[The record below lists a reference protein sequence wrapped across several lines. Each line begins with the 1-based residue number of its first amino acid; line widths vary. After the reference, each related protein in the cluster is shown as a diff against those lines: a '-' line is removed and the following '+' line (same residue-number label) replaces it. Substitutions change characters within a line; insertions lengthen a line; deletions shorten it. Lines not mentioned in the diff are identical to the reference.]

1 MVSVVSEEVK
11 HAVLMSAKEEQAW
24 RSYEKYF
31 LLANPAMTLYRH
43 TKYICN
49 LLQKIADGEQ
59 HFYIISMPPQHGK
72 SLTITKTF
80 PSYYLMKYPDKHVM
94 VTAYSQDLYSQFA
107 ESNRRVFSMWCNKVP
122 PKGQELQVGKNTAQT
137 FDIVNHRGGFY
148 ATSILGGATGMS
160 ADLLIVD
167 DPIKNAEEANSVTV
181 KEKIWD
187 EWNLTFYPRLQ
198 KGGSVIVIMTRW
210 QTDDLAGRLLQRS
223 SLPWEEIK
231 LPAIATDI
239 PAGQTDAIGR
249 HNGEALCPELHSL
262 DELKTHKHDMGT
274 QKFTALY
281 QQSPTIEGGNIFKR
295 EWVKYY
301 VPDRETMLR
310 LGLTEKDVK
319 IRPQLNHMEE
329 TVQAWDA
336 TFKGG
341 TNDDFVAGQTW
352 ARYKTDMY
360 LLPHWCHKRL
370 SFTETL
376 NAIRNMSKLYPQATV
391 KLIED
396 KANGPAIIDTLKQ
409 EISGIMPVSPG
420 ADSKESRASS
430 VTPYWE
436 AGQVYIPHPLW
447 ISEVDDWLEEILN
460 FPNGTHDDNVDSMVY
475 GVRRLQKK
483 QISVI
488 DRFLF

>member
-1 MVSVVSEEVK
+1 M
-11 HAVLMSAKEEQAW
+11 
-24 RSYEKYF
+24 
-31 LLANPAMTLYRH
+31 
-43 TKYICN
+43 
-49 LLQKIADGEQ
+49 
-59 HFYIISMPPQHGK
+59 
-72 SLTITKTF
+72 
-80 PSYYLMKYPDKHVM
+80 
-94 VTAYSQDLYSQFA
+94 
-107 ESNRRVFSMWCNKVP
+107 
-122 PKGQELQVGKNTAQT
+122 
-137 FDIVNHRGGFY
+137 
-148 ATSILGGATGMS
+148 
-160 ADLLIVD
+160 
-167 DPIKNAEEANSVTV
+167 
-181 KEKIWD
+181 
-187 EWNLTFYPRLQ
+187 
-198 KGGSVIVIMTRW
+198 IMTRW

-301 VPDRETMLR
+301 VSDRETMLR

-319 IRPQLNHMEE
+319 IRPRLDHMEE

-370 SFTETL
+370 GFTETL
-376 NAIRNMSKLYPQATV
+376 DAIRAMSKIYPQATV
-391 KLIED
+391 KLVED

-460 FPNGTHDDNVDSMVY
+460 FPNGAHDDNVDSMVY

-483 QISVI
+483 QTSVI